1 MTKYA
6 RKSTRKVVV
15 SAPRVSRPKA
25 KKAAKF
31 GKPKAY
37 PPPGFKKS
45 QDGLLYL
52 PDKVSLAPPSKVADE
67 IKKVHS
73 KIGKM
78 IDAVISLPM
87 KDGYEVDE
95 INLTLSFSAKGEFL
109 GIGFGGAASIGIKI
123 KPSSE

>member
-1 MTKYA
+1 MKYA
-6 RKSTRKVVV
+6 RKATSKSTRP
-15 SAPRVSRPKA
+15 ARLIIRRKA
-25 KKAAKF
+25 KPAKKI

-37 PPPGFKKS
+37 PPSGYSKTPN
-45 QDGLLYL
+45 GLYV
-52 PDKVSLAPPSKVADE
+52 PENARPVPPSIVAEE
-67 IKKVHS
+67 IKRVHS

-109 GIGFGGAASIGIKI
+109 GIGFGGAASVGIKI
-123 KPSSE
+123 KPTSE